1 MVFIQIRIKNALT
14 DNTDKRF
21 CIRIKGMLITQ
32 IWIFLTFIQIRI
44 KNLPQITKIRVL
56 HQIINDAG
64 PIQPTVFAVGM

>member
-1 MVFIQIRIKNALT
+1 MKARRLRSYVL
-14 DNTDKRF
+14 
-21 CIRIKGMLITQ
+21 
-32 IWIFLTFIQIRI
+32 FLTFIQIRI